1 MSNLLRA
8 LQNPPFGWVVAWE
21 DTDELGRPLENREA
35 ALRQPDRIKV
45 KFDIPDGGVT
55 RQAGTREATAEITP
69 DKGLFG
75 AEYALVFTIPE
86 FEKKIRARLDSTAA
100 DFAEKLFDI
109 FGDCLQGKALV
120 KWKDVLSTKHMPVA
134 DRTELTFV
142 EALCDYLEAVANQ
155 KNLGD
160 CLIRQKRSLKKPVWL
175 DFDEYTAIR
184 QKWETYLDEGL
195 VRTTLSRAT
204 DHEKCEE
211 VFVQQPKA
219 HQGKYAEK
227 NDEVESD
234 LDKLKIF
241 FNGCMTADKNDGTYA
256 KIVKAQADGARARAA
271 KAAKERSASR
281 TSGSHG
287 SPRGY
292 RRGDRSYRPDNRS
305 GGRSYRSSGRGTYR
319 SGGGSYR
326 SGGQGRDRGRDGRQG
341 GSYSRGGYSGRN
353 DR

>member
-55 RQAGTREATAEITP
+55 RQARTREATAEITP

-100 DFAEKLFDI
+100 DFAEKLFNI

-134 DRTELTFV
+134 DRTELTFA
-142 EALCDYLEAVANQ
+142 EALCDYLEAVANL

-175 DFDEYTAIR
+175 DFDA
-184 QKWETYLDEGL
+184 
-195 VRTTLSRAT
+195 
-204 DHEKCEE
+204 
-211 VFVQQPKA
+211 
-219 HQGKYAEK
+219 
-227 NDEVESD
+227 
-234 LDKLKIF
+234 
-241 FNGCMTADKNDGTYA
+241 
-256 KIVKAQADGARARAA
+256 
-271 KAAKERSASR
+271 
-281 TSGSHG
+281 
-287 SPRGY
+287 
-292 RRGDRSYRPDNRS
+292 
-305 GGRSYRSSGRGTYR
+305 
-319 SGGGSYR
+319 
-326 SGGQGRDRGRDGRQG
+326 
-341 GSYSRGGYSGRN
+341 
-353 DR
+353 

>member
-86 FEKKIRARLDSTAA
+86 FEKKIRARLDSTTAN
-100 DFAEKLFDI
+100 FAEKLF
-109 FGDCLQGKALV
+109 GKALV

-134 DRTELTFV
+134 DRTELTFA
-142 EALCDYLEAVANQ
+142 EALCDYLEAVANL

-175 DFDEYTAIR
+175 D
-184 QKWETYLDEGL
+184 LD
-195 VRTTLSRAT
+195 A
-204 DHEKCEE
+204 
-211 VFVQQPKA
+211 
-219 HQGKYAEK
+219 
-227 NDEVESD
+227 
-234 LDKLKIF
+234 
-241 FNGCMTADKNDGTYA
+241 
-256 KIVKAQADGARARAA
+256 
-271 KAAKERSASR
+271 
-281 TSGSHG
+281 
-287 SPRGY
+287 
-292 RRGDRSYRPDNRS
+292 
-305 GGRSYRSSGRGTYR
+305 
-319 SGGGSYR
+319 
-326 SGGQGRDRGRDGRQG
+326 
-341 GSYSRGGYSGRN
+341 
-353 DR
+353 